1 MTIWLT
7 GQGVVGQRLIQQCS
21 SQKIS
26 LTNPRR
32 DPLPDVY
39 PGDIVVLA
47 YPGRHR
53 AVVEHAG
60 QQGASVIVLADDL
73 NDTQQLFE
81 LDALFTSRQSS
92 LVVGAAMSPGLSG
105 LIARH
110 LAGRL
115 HRVDE
120 LHIAMHGT
128 AGPACARVH
137 HRSLSGHAPGL
148 MDGEWKEFHGG
159 SGRELCWFPEPIGAV
174 DCYRAES
181 PLPVLLHR
189 AFPEARRISSRRS
202 ATRRDRLTARL
213 PMLRPP
219 HAEGGVGALRV
230 EVRGATADG
239 ARETLVMGIAE
250 LVGSASA
257 AVVAAMITELT
268 NRGLPTG
275 VVIPGAQELPTHR
288 LLHHVQEHGVRI
300 QEFTGQ
306 PSD

>member
-1 MTIWLT
+1 MTVWLA
-7 GQGVVGQRLIQQCS
+7 GNGVVGKRVAQLCHGEVV
-21 SQKIS
+21 
-26 LTNPRR
+26 TFFDPRR
-32 DPLPDVY
+32 DPPPEMSNGDV
-39 PGDIVVLA
+39 VVLA

-53 AVVEHAG
+53 SLVEHAG
-60 QQGASVIVLADDL
+60 RHGASVITLADDL

-81 LDALFTSRQSS
+81 LNAIFKNNSAS
-92 LVVGAAMSPGLSG
+92 LAIGSGMSPGLSG

-110 LAGRL
+110 LSSRL
-115 HRVDE
+115 DRVDE
-120 LHIAMHGT
+120 IHIAMHGT

-137 HRSLSGHAPGL
+137 HRSLSGHSPGYF
-148 MDGEWKEFHGG
+148 DGDWKEFHGG
-159 SGRELCWFPEPIGAV
+159 SGRELCWFPEPVGAI

-181 PLPVLLHR
+181 PLPILLHR

-230 EVRGATADG
+230 EVRGALPDG
-239 ARETLVMGIAE
+239 GRETYVMGIAE

-257 AVVAAMITELT
+257 AVIAAMVTEL
-268 NRGLPTG
+268 NENGLPSG
-275 VVIPGAQELPTHR
+275 VVIPGADGLPTNR
-288 LLHHVQEHGVRI
+288 LLHRVQEHGVRI

>member
-1 MTIWLT
+1 MTIWLA
-7 GQGVVGQRLIQQCS
+7 GNGVVGNRVAHLCGGT
-21 SQKIS
+21 S
-26 LTNPRR
+26 LSFFDPRR
-32 DPLPDVY
+32 DPPPEMTD
-39 PGDIVVLA
+39 GDIVVLA

-53 AVVEHAG
+53 SLVDHSGERGAAV
-60 QQGASVIVLADDL
+60 ITLADDL

-81 LDALFTSRQSS
+81 LNSIFVRNGAS
-92 LVVGAAMSPGLSG
+92 LVIGSGMSPGLSG

-110 LAGRL
+110 LSSRL

-120 LHIAMHGT
+120 IHIAMHGT

-137 HRSLSGHAPGL
+137 HRSLSGHSPGYI
-148 MDGEWKEFHGG
+148 DGEWREFHGG
-159 SGRELCWFPEPIGAV
+159 SGRELCWFPEPVGAV

-181 PLPVLLHR
+181 PLPILLHR
-189 AFPEARRISSRRS
+189 AFPEALRISSRRS

-230 EVRGATADG
+230 EVRGALADG
-239 ARETLVMGIAE
+239 SRETYVMGIAE
-250 LVGSASA
+250 LVGSAA
-257 AVVAAMITELT
+257 AAMIAAVISELAEHS
-268 NRGLPTG
+268 LPNG
-275 VVIPGAQELPTHR
+275 VVIPGVEGLPTNR
-288 LLHHVQEHGVRI
+288 LLHRVQEYGIRI

>member
-1 MTIWLT
+1 MTVWLA
-7 GQGVVGQRLIQQCS
+7 GNGVVGKRFTQLFDGVAV
-21 SQKIS
+21 
-26 LTNPRR
+26 TTFDPRR
-32 DPLPDVY
+32 DPLPEMTNGDV
-39 PGDIVVLA
+39 VVLA

-53 AVVEHAG
+53 SLVEQSGAL
-60 QQGASVIVLADDL
+60 GASVITLADDL

-81 LDALFTSRQSS
+81 LGTIFEKNGAS
-92 LVVGAAMSPGLSG
+92 LVIGSGMSPGLSG

-110 LAGRL
+110 LSSRL
-115 HRVDE
+115 DRVDE
-120 LHIAMHGT
+120 IHIAMHGT

-137 HRSLSGHAPGL
+137 HRSLSGHSPGYI
-148 MDGEWKEFHGG
+148 DGDWKEFHGG
-159 SGRELCWFPEPIGAV
+159 SGRELCWFPEPVGAV

-181 PLPVLLHR
+181 PLPILLHR
-189 AFPEARRISSRRS
+189 AFPEVRRISSRRS

-230 EVRGATADG
+230 EVRGAATSG
-239 ARETLVMGIAE
+239 SRETYVMGIAE

-257 AVVAAMITELT
+257 AVIAAMITELIAS
-268 NRGLPTG
+268 GLPSG
-275 VVIPGAQELPTHR
+275 IIIPGAERLPTNR
-288 LLHHVQEHGVRI
+288 LLHHVQELGIRI

>member
-1 MTIWLT
+1 MTLWLA
-7 GQGVVGQRLIQQCS
+7 GNGVVGTRVAQLCGGEVVT
-21 SQKIS
+21 
-26 LTNPRR
+26 LFDPRR
-32 DPLPDVY
+32 DPLPEMEK
-39 PGDIVVLA
+39 GDSVVLA

-53 AVVEHAG
+53 SLVEQCG
-60 QQGASVIVLADDL
+60 RQGASVITLADDL

-81 LDALFTSRQSS
+81 LDAIFEKNDAS
-92 LVVGAAMSPGLSG
+92 LVIGSGMSPGLSG

-110 LAGRL
+110 LSSRL
-115 HRVDE
+115 SRVDE
-120 LHIAMHGT
+120 IHIAMHGT

-137 HRSLSGHAPGL
+137 HRSLSGHSPGYV
-148 MDGEWKEFHGG
+148 DGDWKEFHGG
-159 SGRELCWFPEPIGAV
+159 SGRELCWFPEPVGAV

-181 PLPVLLHR
+181 PLPILLHR

-219 HAEGGVGALRV
+219 HAEGGVGALRI
-230 EVRGATADG
+230 EVRGALVDG
-239 ARETLVMGIAE
+239 ARETYVMGIAE

-257 AVVAAMITELT
+257 AVIAAMVIEL
-268 NRGLPTG
+268 NENGLPNG
-275 VVIPGAQELPTHR
+275 VVIPGAKGLPTNR